1 MFLTIEDLK
10 VLTEINVILQI
21 DNGSVSKD
29 LIESLN
35 NITTKLEKQKEN
47 KNKYNKTRIKVKRET
62 DKYYARSFKEKSRAL
77 GI

>member
-1 MFLTIEDLK
+1 MFVTIEDLK
-10 VLTEINVILQI
+10 VLTEISVILQI

-35 NITTKLEKQKEN
+35 AITTKLEKQKEN
-47 KNKYNKTRIKVKRET
+47 KNKYNKNRIKVKRET
-62 DKYYARSFKEKSRAL
+62 NRNYGRSYEEKSRAL

>member
-10 VLTEINVILQI
+10 VLTEISVILQI

-35 NITTKLEKQKEN
+35 AITTKLEKQKEN
-47 KNKYNKTRIKVKRET
+47 KNKYNKNRIKVKRET
-62 DKYYARSFKEKSRAL
+62 NRNYGRSYEEKIER
-77 GI
+77 